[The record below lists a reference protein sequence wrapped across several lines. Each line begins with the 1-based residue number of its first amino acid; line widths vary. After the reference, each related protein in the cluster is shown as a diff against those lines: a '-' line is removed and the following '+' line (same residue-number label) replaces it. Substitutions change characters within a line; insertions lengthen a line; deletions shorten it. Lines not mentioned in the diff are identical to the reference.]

1 MDNTYFLSQSSSLT
15 LVIIISLIFA
25 VLGIYHSKKFH
36 GISNYLTA
44 NRNIELFSLTTS
56 LVASALGAWILF
68 GPVAAATW
76 GGIGA
81 VIGYALGTAFP
92 MIFLIYFGKKIRLE
106 FPKGSS
112 LIEFMRKKFG
122 KSLFKLILLMTIFY
136 MFIFL
141 CAEVTAVAV
150 LINYLS
156 GTDLW
161 ITALIVLLATLTY
174 TLYGGLR
181 ASIFTDN
188 IQMIVIGF
196 LLLILILIIGSSTGD
211 NFSFALIKEKNPQLL
226 SSSYIPSYTAGL
238 TFFIAVAATNL
249 FHQGN
254 WQRVYAAKDYYTLK
268 SALIISFFIIVPIV
282 FLMGFVGMVSF
293 SIDPSARADLGFFTL
308 LLKEQTEMLS
318 LIIVILGLALTISTV
333 DTLVNAISSLFVV
346 DGKATFNLDKKTDYL
361 KISKYFIIFLSLIAF
376 GVASKGFDIL
386 YLFLLADLFCCAFVF
401 TGSFEDGTV
410 FDTNVGKD
418 KPLVFQIG
426 MKEVIP
432 GFEQGIVGANKGS
445 KRKIKIPSMLAYGEK
460 GAGELIPPNSNL
472 IFEFKIL
479 DVLSPNYE
487 KIDSEKLENLI
498 NENAVALD
506 IRLDNQWKKTGVIKG
521 SFQETAFDINGKFN
535 VYLMDK
541 VRALAGAESQGIELI
556 FISHDGKTAEILGNA
571 FAEDL
576 GFTNVY
582 VLDGGIQSWIKSNKP
597 LVSYN

>member
-1 MDNTYFLSQSSSLT
+1 MDNIYFLSQSSSLT

-25 VLGIYHSKKFH
+25 VLGIYHSKKFQ

-76 GGIGA
+76 GGLGA
-81 VIGYALGTAFP
+81 VIGYSLGTAFP
-92 MIFLIYFGKKIRLE
+92 MIFLIYFGRKIRSE

-196 LLLILILIIGSSTGD
+196 LLLILILIISSSTGD

-254 WQRVYAAKDYYTLK
+254 WQRVYAAKDYQTLK

-282 FLMGFVGMVSF
+282 FLMGFIGMVSF
-293 SIDPSARADLGFFTL
+293 SIDSSARADLGFFTL

-318 LIIVILGLALTISTV
+318 LIIIILGLALTISTV

-361 KISKYFIIFLSLIAF
+361 KISKYFIVFLSLIAF
-376 GVASKGFDIL
+376 GIASKGFDIL

-401 TGSFEDGTV
+401 TVFYSFY
-410 FDTNVGKD
+410 
-418 KPLVFQIG
+418 
-426 MKEVIP
+426 
-432 GFEQGIVGANKGS
+432 NK
-445 KRKIKIPSMLAYGEK
+445 
-460 GAGELIPPNSNL
+460 
-472 IFEFKIL
+472 
-479 DVLSPNYE
+479 V
-487 KIDSEKLENLI
+487 
-498 NENAVALD
+498 NE
-506 IRLDNQWKKTGVIKG
+506 
-521 SFQETAFDINGKFN
+521 
-535 VYLMDK
+535 
-541 VRALAGAESQGIELI
+541 
-556 FISHDGKTAEILGNA
+556 KTAYISIIIGLVA
-571 FAEDL
+571 
-576 GFTNVY
+576 GFLMFPFPDFSKSLLVG
-582 VLDGGIQSWIKSNKP
+582 VLMS
-597 LVSYN
+597 

>member
-1 MDNTYFLSQSSSLT
+1 MDKTYFIEQSTSLT
-15 LVIIISLIFA
+15 LVIVISLIFA
-25 VLGIYHSKKFH
+25 VLGIYHSKKFG
-36 GISNYLTA
+36 GINNYLTA
-44 NRNIELFSLTTS
+44 NRNIGLFSLTTS

-92 MIFLIYFGKKIRLE
+92 MIFLIYFGKKIRNE

-156 GTDLW
+156 GTELW
-161 ITALIVLLATLTY
+161 ITALIVLISTLTY

-188 IQMIVIGF
+188 IQMIVIGI
-196 LLLILILIIGSSTGD
+196 LLLTLISIISSSSGN
-211 NFSFALIKEKNPQLL
+211 NFSFEFIENKNPQLL

-254 WQRVYAAKDYYTLK
+254 WQRVYAAKDYQTLK

-282 FLMGFVGMVSF
+282 FLMGFIGMVSF

-318 LIIVILGLALTISTV
+318 LIIIILGLALTISTV

-361 KISKYFIIFLSLIAF
+361 KISKYFIVFLSLIAF
-376 GVASKGFDIL
+376 GIASKGFDIL

-401 TGSFEDGTV
+401 TVFYSFY
-410 FDTNVGKD
+410 
-418 KPLVFQIG
+418 
-426 MKEVIP
+426 
-432 GFEQGIVGANKGS
+432 NK
-445 KRKIKIPSMLAYGEK
+445 
-460 GAGELIPPNSNL
+460 
-472 IFEFKIL
+472 
-479 DVLSPNYE
+479 V
-487 KIDSEKLENLI
+487 
-498 NENAVALD
+498 NE
-506 IRLDNQWKKTGVIKG
+506 
-521 SFQETAFDINGKFN
+521 
-535 VYLMDK
+535 
-541 VRALAGAESQGIELI
+541 
-556 FISHDGKTAEILGNA
+556 KTAYISIIFGLIAGFLMFPFPDFSKSLLVGVLMSKELFSPFIAQSLLFLSFIIATFLPAVILKLKRN
-571 FAEDL
+571 
-576 GFTNVY
+576 
-582 VLDGGIQSWIKSNKP
+582 
-597 LVSYN
+597 